1 MSKQSGKNPYVH
13 PKEYPDGTRMLNT
26 VGNDG
31 WSFDEKDDDE
41 YDENGFVIDKE
52 KSDMKN
58 DRYEEEYGVSK
69 EEYDEIMSGIRN
81 EKNGRV
87 PMGPEHAEERR
98 AMADAYNH
106 LSESDRAR
114 LTDEELCNLYDA
126 EMIEKDLADDDEF
139 E

>member
-13 PKEYPDGTRMLNT
+13 PKEYPDGTKMLNT

-41 YDENGFVIDKE
+41 YDENGFVVDKE
-52 KSDMKN
+52 ISDMKK
-58 DRYEEEYGVSK
+58 DRYEEEYAVSK

-81 EKNGRV
+81 EKNGRA
-87 PMGPEHAEERR
+87 PMGPEHAEARR
-98 AMADAYNH
+98 EMADAYNN
-106 LSESDRAR
+106 LSESDRAE

-126 EMIEKDLADDDEF
+126 AMIEKDLADDDEF